1 MKRLLL
7 ATLAVV
13 WATLTATAQTDL
25 TGRVYS
31 NPNILATL
39 IKDVAKEIDSKMDSI
54 RTAAI
59 KEKEQKKGRK
69 LTADE
74 LAEVENDV
82 AKAQEM
88 MEAMKKGMK
97 MSVGVEFKSPT
108 EVVMTNKTSLDDNA
122 LKAAGV
128 SWVKRKAMK
137 AALALAP
144 SSAKDVYMVKG
155 NLVIVGKKNDTDTLR
170 ISNDGKYLYGKMD
183 KTKFTLTRTK

>member
-1 MKRLLL
+1 MKRLFL

-25 TGRVYS
+25 TGLVYS

-59 KEKEQKKGRK
+59 TEKEQKKGRK
-69 LTADE
+69 LTAEE

-82 AKAQEM
+82 AKAREM

-144 SSAKDVYMVKG
+144 TTAKDIYVVKG
-155 NLVIVGKKNDTDTLR
+155 NHVIVGKKNDTDTLR